1 MDELKMSKQHCLIL
15 EDFQSGIIEGKNAGI
30 PVFFIKNLVM
40 LYLKRLKEFM
50 HKKKDLLI

>member
-15 EDFQSGIIEGKNAGI
+15 EDFQSGIIEGKNVGI